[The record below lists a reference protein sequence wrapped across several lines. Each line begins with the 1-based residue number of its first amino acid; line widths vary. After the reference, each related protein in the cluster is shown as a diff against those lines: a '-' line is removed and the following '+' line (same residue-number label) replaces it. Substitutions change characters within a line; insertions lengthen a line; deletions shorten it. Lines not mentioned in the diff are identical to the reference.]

1 MASKDLY
8 IIPECYVDTNM
19 VETLLNSFGS
29 ITAGVNHQK
38 GCNNVTKILREK
50 FKGQFGIG
58 IVDNDKVKTGIII
71 DFKKIWESKHIAV
84 LKHPDENHY
93 VFAIKP
99 AMDMF
104 ILDSAAEQGVNL
116 NEIGF
121 PDNLKKFTDITKRI
135 TSKDDAKI
143 KNLIK
148 AIRNNAEIKAFAN
161 ALVYLKTNQG
171 SSDENIVKDFFLSV
185 AVD

>member
-1 MASKDLY
+1 MKRS
-8 IIPECYVDTNM
+8 C
-19 VETLLNSFGS
+19 
-29 ITAGVNHQK
+29 
-38 GCNNVTKILREK
+38 
-50 FKGQFGIG
+50 
-58 IVDNDKVKTGIII
+58 
-71 DFKKIWESKHIAV
+71 
-84 LKHPDENHY
+84 
-93 VFAIKP
+93 
-99 AMDMF
+99 
-104 ILDSAAEQGVNL
+104 
-116 NEIGF
+116 GF
-121 PDNLKKFTDITKRI
+121 EDITKRI